1 MDQEP
6 AKPNFFGLA
15 SPLDAARS
23 GQPLW
28 HVQFEATVNNAPI
41 TDMLEGRQ
49 YPLAASGDELY
60 AFTLP
65 EAHQ

>member
-1 MDQEP
+1 MAQEP

-15 SPLDAARS
+15 PPPDAARS

-28 HVQFEATVNNAPI
+28 HVQLAATVSTPI
-41 TDMLEGRQ
+41 TYMLEGRQ
-49 YPLAASGDELY
+49 YLLAASGDELY